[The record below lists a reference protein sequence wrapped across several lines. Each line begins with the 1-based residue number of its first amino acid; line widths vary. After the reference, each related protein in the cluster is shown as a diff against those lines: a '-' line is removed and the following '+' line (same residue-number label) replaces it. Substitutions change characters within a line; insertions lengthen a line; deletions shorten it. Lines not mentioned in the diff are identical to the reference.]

1 MNMVQVV
8 ILGFDLGTIEILQNY
23 ELNCSIAPKIQK
35 PFLKKNLFV
44 FSLILVMTNK
54 FFALS
59 WHLSLFLILFLLYY
73 SGTDFVSNSKSFS
86 REKSLFWEKFCH
98 SLGLSCNYRS

>member
-59 WHLSLFLILFLLYY
+59 WHLSLFLILFYCITQALISFQTQNPFLGKKAF
-73 SGTDFVSNSKSFS
+73 SGKNFVIP
-86 REKSLFWEKFCH
+86 
-98 SLGLSCNYRS
+98 

>member
-23 ELNCSIAPKIQK
+23 ELNCIITPKIQK
-35 PFLKKNLFV
+35 PFLKKNLFI
-44 FSLILVMTNK
+44 FSFILVMINK

-59 WHLSLFLILFLLYY
+59 WYLPYF
-73 SGTDFVSNSKSFS
+73 
-86 REKSLFWEKFCH
+86 
-98 SLGLSCNYRS
+98 